1 MVRLFVAALA
11 LVAGVAQSLTVSRG
25 SEEVASGEFQSS
37 LAWTP
42 PALEPAPAVSPSAWW
57 EEKWHPLEL
66 IIPVLGV
73 PVRDAGND
81 LPPDEA
87 ANMDVILSTQQAMRV
102 AKAMETLSGL
112 EALAAK
118 RRAQDVWQQTKADKD
133 FTMKLTT
140 EAQAK
145 SHETFKLYEDIQH
158 KIAAAKL
165 KR

>member
-73 PVRDAGND
+73 PGLGGEAPGTGR
-81 LPPDEA
+81 LA
-87 ANMDVILSTQQAMRV
+87 ANEGGQ
-102 AKAMETLSGL
+102 GL
-112 EALAAK
+112 HHEAHHRGAS
-118 RRAQDVWQQTKADKD
+118 
-133 FTMKLTT
+133 
-140 EAQAK
+140 E
-145 SHETFKLYEDIQH
+145 EP
-158 KIAAAKL
+158 
-165 KR
+165 